1 MEQMIQ
7 SDQKVCRVGVAC
19 GEDIKGAGKSLVDTM
34 FLEGGVGQD
43 LRGGTCLE
51 EEKVWGETM
60 GVECLWGALGLKQ
73 G

>member
-19 GEDIKGAGKSLVDTM
+19 GEDVKGAGKSLVDTM

-43 LRGGTCLE
+43 LRGGTCL
-51 EEKVWGETM
+51 G
-60 GVECLWGALGLKQ
+60 
-73 G
+73 